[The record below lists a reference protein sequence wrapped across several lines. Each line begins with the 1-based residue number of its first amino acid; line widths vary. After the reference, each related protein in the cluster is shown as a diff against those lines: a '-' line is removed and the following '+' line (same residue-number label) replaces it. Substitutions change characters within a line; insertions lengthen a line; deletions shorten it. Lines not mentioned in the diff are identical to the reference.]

1 MHRKPVQG
9 SLFEENYLVRTLGAV
24 AHTPDIALTELVAN
38 AWDAGASKV
47 DIQIPHEKGGHLII
61 EDDGHGMTPEQFKVR
76 WMTLGY
82 NRSRHQGGEVEFPP
96 NRNNR
101 KRHAYGRNGIGRH
114 GLLCFASHYT
124 VETRKDGVKGKY
136 KISTLEKDDP
146 FTIIDEKELPSNGH
160 GTKLKAEVQRHLPDP
175 DRILDILSARFIHD
189 PQFTVIVNGRSVP
202 PTEHPGL
209 VSEEEL
215 TLTNG
220 VKLKILFIDSTKIA
234 KTKQHQGIAF
244 WVGNR
249 LVGEPSWI
257 LGNSLVIDGRTR
269 FGKQYTFIVKT
280 DGLYEEVLPDWTG
293 FLNTKIIKT
302 VNLAVEKY
310 VKEKLQEISLE
321 AREETQRSV
330 LRYHKNQIKDLN
342 LLSRREVSEFAKEM
356 LLRQPTVQQEILNT
370 AVEVV
375 IKLEKSRS
383 GKELLNK
390 LIGFSQED
398 VEGLNKLLD
407 RWTVRDALAV
417 LDEIDQII
425 TVIEAISKLSKDIK
439 TDELHTLHPLITQ
452 ARWLFGPEF
461 DTPEYTSNQSLQNAI
476 NNIFKSN
483 ISKDSFLN
491 HRKRP
496 DIIVLKDS
504 TVCAVATDTFDENT
518 GLFPMSFI
526 LLIELKRGDS
536 TIGREEMFQAQNYV
550 HDIHT
555 CGLIDGS
562 PFIKC
567 FVVGHKKSG
576 KTAPYVE
583 IKHEQNSPAIG
594 TVTSTTYGLLVKS
607 AERRLFRLRD
617 ILNDRYESIPEDKL
631 IKQVLGEPEQVN
643 IIDIIENQIPTS
655 QST

>member
-1 MHRKPVQG
+1 MHRKSIQG

-24 AHTPDIALTELVAN
+24 VHTPDIALTELVAN
-38 AWDAGASKV
+38 AWDSGASRV
-47 DIQIPHEKGGHLII
+47 NIQIPSEKGGHLII
-61 EDDGHGMTPEQFKVR
+61 EDDGHGMTPDQFKIR

-82 NRSRHQGGEVEFPP
+82 NRSRHQGGDVEFPP
-96 NRNNR
+96 NRNSG

-124 VETRKDGVKGKY
+124 VETKRNGVKGTY
-136 KISTLEKDDP
+136 KISTLEKEDP
-146 FTIIDEKELPSNGH
+146 FTIIDEKEVPSNGH

-202 PTEHPGL
+202 PTKHPGL
-209 VSEEEL
+209 VSEETL
-215 TLTNG
+215 TLSNG

-257 LGNSLVIDGRTR
+257 LANNLVIDGRTR
-269 FGKQYTFIVKT
+269 FGKQYTFIVRT
-280 DGLYEEVLPDWTG
+280 DDLYEEVLPDWTG
-293 FLNTKIIKT
+293 FINTEKMKA
-302 VNLAVEKY
+302 VNLVVEKF
-310 VKEKLQEISLE
+310 VKGKLQEISLE
-321 AREETQRSV
+321 AREETQRAV
-330 LRYHKNQIKDLN
+330 LRYHRDQIKDLN
-342 LLSRREVSEFAKEM
+342 FLSQKEVSDFTKEM
-356 LLRQPTVQQEILNT
+356 LLKQPSVQQEVLNT

-375 IKLEKSRS
+375 INLEKSRS

-390 LIGFSQED
+390 LTGFSQED
-398 VEGLNKLLD
+398 IDGLNKLLD
-407 RWTVRDALAV
+407 RWTVRDALVV
-417 LDEIDQII
+417 LDEIDQRIA
-425 TVIEAISKLSKDIK
+425 VIEAIAKLSQDIK

-461 DTPEYTSNQSLQNAI
+461 DTPEYTSNQSLQNSI
-476 NNIFKSN
+476 NNIFKSKV
-483 ISKDSFLN
+483 SKDSFLN

-504 TVCAVATDTFDENT
+504 TVCAVATDTFDENS
-518 GLFPMSFI
+518 GLFPMSTI
-526 LLIELKRGDS
+526 LLIELKRGGS

-567 FVVGHKKSG
+567 FVVGHKKSA

-583 IKHEQNSPAIG
+583 IKNEQNLPAIG

-617 ILNDRYESIPEDKL
+617 ILSERYDGIPEDKL
-631 IKQVLGEPEQVN
+631 VKQVLGEPEQMKL
-643 IIDIIENQIPTS
+643 IDILLESKTQPAN
-655 QST
+655 

>member
-1 MHRKPVQG
+1 MHHKPVQG

-24 AHTPDIALTELVAN
+24 VHTPDIALTELVAN
-38 AWDAGASKV
+38 AWDAGASRV
-47 DIQIPHEKGGHLII
+47 SIQIPPEKGGHLII
-61 EDDGHGMTPEQFKVR
+61 EDDGHGMTPEQFKIR

-96 NRNNR
+96 NQDNG

-124 VETRKDGVKGKY
+124 VETKKDGIKGKY
-136 KISTLEKDDP
+136 IISTLEKKDP
-146 FTIIDEKELPSNGH
+146 FTIIDEKVSPSKGH
-160 GTKLKAEVQRHLPDP
+160 GTKLKAEVQKHLPDP

-202 PTEHPGL
+202 PTKHPGL
-209 VSEEEL
+209 VSEEKMVL
-215 TLTNG
+215 SNG
-220 VKLKILFIDSTKIA
+220 VKLKILFIDSTKVA

-249 LVGEPSWI
+249 LVGEPNWI
-257 LGNSLVIDGRTR
+257 LGNNLVIDGRTR

-280 DGLYEEVLPDWTG
+280 DSLYEEVLPDWTG
-293 FLNTKIIKT
+293 FINS
-302 VNLAVEKY
+302 EKMKVVY
-310 VKEKLQEISLE
+310 LFVDKFVKEKLQEISSE

-342 LLSRREVSEFAKEM
+342 LLSQREVSNFTKEM
-356 LLRQPTVQQEILNT
+356 LLKQPTVQQEVLNT

-375 IKLEKSRS
+375 INLEKSRS

-390 LIGFSQED
+390 LTGFSQED
-398 VEGLNKLLD
+398 IEGLNKLLD
-407 RWTVRDALAV
+407 RWTVRDALVV
-417 LDEIDQII
+417 LDEIDQRIA
-425 TVIEAISKLSKDIK
+425 VIEAISKLSQDKK

-461 DTPEYTSNQSLQNAI
+461 DTPEYTSNQSLQNSV
-476 NNIFKSN
+476 NSIFKAKV
-483 ISKDSFLN
+483 SKDSFLN

-518 GLFPMSFI
+518 GLFPMSTI
-526 LLIELKRGDS
+526 LLIELKRGGS

-555 CGLIDGS
+555 CGMIDGS
-562 PFIKC
+562 PFIRS
-567 FVVGHKKSG
+567 FVVGHKKSA

-594 TVTSTTYGLLVKS
+594 TVTSTTFGLLVKS

-617 ILNDRYESIPEDKL
+617 ILKERYDSIPEDNL
-631 IKQVLGEPEQVN
+631 VKQVLGEPEQTKIV
-643 IIDIIENQIPTS
+643 DILEIKAKPAN
-655 QST
+655 